1 MAVDSN
7 PVTRPGAAPP
17 LPGARRWLR
26 AGYASGALVTG
37 AFSTLPGL
45 LLLPYLTDTL
55 GAGAALAGTVV
66 LVPKVWN
73 ALLGPLVGH
82 AGDRVPRRRRHLP
95 AGGVGVAAA
104 FALMF
109 SAPGSHSAGIW
120 WAAVGFFLAATAYA
134 FFQVPYSALPAEL
147 TGRPADRVALV
158 AGRVAV
164 IAVSALL
171 IGTVGPALVDAG
183 GGGVP
188 GHRLVGLFGALCVLA
203 GTAGVVLGTKGAGR
217 RDTAPAEPGAGA
229 PAAGEP
235 GAGAPRADEP
245 GAEPSGL
252 LRRLL
257 LARRVPGFAALLGA
271 IAVQSVA
278 TGGLTAG
285 APYFSEHILG
295 DKNVTGLLVAAFVA
309 PNLLTVRAWTR
320 LGARLGHRAG
330 YRWACAVFGAGC
342 LLLCA
347 APVLPLPVV
356 LLAMVVAGTG
366 HAGQLLFLYA
376 LLQDCIASE
385 GLRGVGVS
393 SGLFTTCETLGL
405 AVGPFLY
412 GLTLAVFGY
421 ASSGTGHAVAQS
433 HTAREGILVGI
444 GLLPAL
450 AALAATAVLGRE
462 RRAKR
467 G

>member
-1 MAVDSN
+1 MAVDST

-17 LPGARRWLR
+17 VPGVHRGLR

-82 AGDRVPRRRRHLP
+82 AGDRAPRRGTHLA
-95 AGGVGVAAA
+95 AGGVGLAAA

-109 SAPGSHSAGIW
+109 SAPGSHSAGIP
-120 WAAVGFFLAATAYA
+120 WAAAGFFLAATAYA

-171 IGTVGPALVDAG
+171 VGAAGPALADAG

-203 GTAGVVLGTKGAGR
+203 GTAGVVLGTKGARRAGR
-217 RDTAPAEPGAGA
+217 DDTTPAEPA
-229 PAAGEP
+229 
-235 GAGAPRADEP
+235 
-245 GAEPSGL
+245 AEPSGL
-252 LRRLL
+252 LPRLR
-257 LARRVPGFAALLGA
+257 LARRVPGFAGLLAA

-295 DKNVTGLLVAAFVA
+295 DKNATGLLVAAFVA
-309 PNLLTVRAWTR
+309 PNLLTVRVWTR
-320 LGARLGHRAG
+320 LGARAGHRAG

-356 LLAMVVAGTG
+356 LLSMVVAGSG

-376 LLQDCIASE
+376 LLQDLIADE
-385 GLRGVGVS
+385 GLRGAGVS

-421 ASSGTGHAVAQS
+421 ASSGTGHAAAQS
-433 HTAREGILVGI
+433 HTAHVGILVGI

-450 AALAATAVLGRE
+450 AALAATAVLGGE
-462 RRAKR
+462 RRTKR

>member
-1 MAVDSN
+1 MAVDSQ
-7 PVTRPGAAPP
+7 PAAREGTAPP
-17 LPGARRWLR
+17 VPGVRRGLR

-82 AGDRVPRRRRHLP
+82 AGDLRPRRALHLP

-109 SAPGSHSAGIW
+109 SAPGSHAAGVW

-147 TGRPADRVALV
+147 TERPADRVALV

-171 IGTVGPALVDAG
+171 IGGAGPALVDAG

-188 GHRLVGLFGALCVLA
+188 GHRLVGVFGALCVLA
-203 GTAGVVLGTKGAGR
+203 GTAGVVLGVK
-217 RDTAPAEPGAGA
+217 
-229 PAAGEP
+229 
-235 GAGAPRADEP
+235 GAPRRAAPDARP
-245 GAEPSGL
+245 GDRPVG
-252 LRRLL
+252 LRRQ
-257 LARRVPGFAALLGA
+257 LAFARAVPGFPALLAG
-271 IAVQSVA
+271 IVIQSVA

-320 LGARLGHRAG
+320 LGARVGHRAG
-330 YRWACAVFGAGC
+330 YRWACAVFGTGC
-342 LLLCA
+342 LLLFA
-347 APVLPLPVV
+347 APVLPLPLV
-356 LLAMVVAGTG
+356 LLLMVVAGAG

-376 LLQDCIASE
+376 LLQDCIAGQE
-385 GLRGVGVS
+385 LRGAGVS

-412 GLTLAVFGY
+412 GLTLAAFGY
-421 ASSGTGHAVAQS
+421 VSSGTGHAVTQS

-444 GLLPAL
+444 ALLPAL
-450 AALAATAVLGRE
+450 AAAAATSALGRGGTATE
-462 RRAKR
+462 RS
-467 G
+467 

>member
-1 MAVDSN
+1 MAVESELAAR
-7 PVTRPGAAPP
+7 PATAPPAPGASR
-17 LPGARRWLR
+17 GLR

-55 GAGAALAGTVV
+55 GVGAALAGTVI

-82 AGDRVPRRRRHLP
+82 AGDRRPRRRTHLL

-109 SAPGSHSAGIW
+109 SAPGPASAGAW
-120 WAAVGFFLAATAYA
+120 WAAAGFFLAATAYA
-134 FFQVPYSALPAEL
+134 FFQVPYNALPAEL
-147 TGRPADRVALV
+147 TDRPADRVSLV
-158 AGRVAV
+158 GGRVAV

-171 IGTVGPALVDAG
+171 TGAAGPALVDAG

-203 GTAGVVLGTKGAGR
+203 GTAGVLIGIKGARTGAA
-217 RDTAPAEPGAGA
+217 TPAGPG
-229 PAAGEP
+229 
-235 GAGAPRADEP
+235 
-245 GAEPSGL
+245 
-252 LRRLL
+252 LRRQLAV
-257 LARRVPGFAALLGA
+257 ARRVAGFPALLTG
-271 IAVQSVA
+271 IVVQSVA

-295 DKNVTGLLVAAFVA
+295 DKNATGLLVAAFVA

-320 LGARLGHRAG
+320 LGTRVGHRAG
-330 YRWACAVFGAGC
+330 YRWACAVFATGC
-342 LLLCA
+342 LLLLA
-347 APVLPLPVV
+347 APVLPLPLV
-356 LLAMVVAGTG
+356 LLLMALAGAG

-376 LLQDCIASE
+376 LLQECIAGE
-385 GLRGVGVS
+385 ELRGAGVS

-405 AVGPFLY
+405 AVGPFVY
-412 GLTLAVFGY
+412 GLILALFGY
-421 ASSGTGHAVAQS
+421 VSSGTGHAVAQS
-433 HTAREGILVGI
+433 ATAHAGILVGI
-444 GLLPAL
+444 GPVPAV
-450 AALAATAVLGRE
+450 AALIAAAVLNRG
-462 RRAKR
+462 RRAR
-467 G
+467 D